1 MRGPLPLLLGL
12 SFAALVPAT
21 AAAAPLLLISID
33 GLRPA
38 DVLDADRR
46 GLKIPVLRRFVAE
59 GAYARGVVG
68 VLPTLTYPSH
78 TTLITGV
85 SPARHGVVNNLT
97 FDPTGINQTGWYW
110 YAEDIRVPTL
120 WAAAKRAGLSTAN
133 VHWPVSVGAAIDHN
147 LPQIWRTGH
156 EDDRKL
162 LRVLSSPGLLD
173 RLEREAGRY
182 AQGIDETVAGDANR
196 TAFAVR
202 MIADYKPG
210 FTTVYLAGLDHV
222 EHEHGPGS
230 AEAHAAL
237 EAIDGMVGTLV
248 KAATAADPDTIA
260 AVVSDHGFASVERDV
275 NLFKA
280 FTEAGLITID
290 GGKVKSWEAMPW
302 FAGGSAAV
310 VLARC
315 EDSALRAKVAA
326 LLARLRADPA
336 LGIAELFDHTGI
348 AERGGGGEADFWIGF
363 KPGTEAGRKSDAPLV
378 APAASKGMHGYD
390 PALPEMRSTFLIL
403 GRGLPWKGDLG
414 EIDMRRIAPTLAK
427 LMGADLPSAE
437 LPPIGSPAR

>member
-1 MRGPLPLLLGL
+1 
-12 SFAALVPAT
+12 
-21 AAAAPLLLISID
+21 
-33 GLRPA
+33 
-38 DVLDADRR
+38 
-46 GLKIPVLRRFVAE
+46 
-59 GAYARGVVG
+59 
-68 VLPTLTYPSH
+68 
-78 TTLITGV
+78 
-85 SPARHGVVNNLT
+85 
-97 FDPTGINQTGWYW
+97 
-110 YAEDIRVPTL
+110 
-120 WAAAKRAGLSTAN
+120 
-133 VHWPVSVGAAIDHN
+133 
-147 LPQIWRTGH
+147 
-156 EDDRKL
+156 
-162 LRVLSSPGLLD
+162 
-173 RLEREAGRY
+173 
-182 AQGIDETVAGDANR
+182 
-196 TAFAVR
+196 
-202 MIADYKPG
+202 
-210 FTTVYLAGLDHV
+210 
-222 EHEHGPGS
+222 
-230 AEAHAAL
+230 
-237 EAIDGMVGTLV
+237 MVGTLV
-248 KAATAADPDTIA
+248 KAATAADPDTMA

-310 VLARC
+310 VLARR